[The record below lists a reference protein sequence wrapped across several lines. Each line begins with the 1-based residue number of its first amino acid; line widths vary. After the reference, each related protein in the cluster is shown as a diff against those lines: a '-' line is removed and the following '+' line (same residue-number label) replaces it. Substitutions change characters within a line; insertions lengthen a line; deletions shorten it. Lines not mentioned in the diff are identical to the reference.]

1 METTFRCGG
10 IDFTM
15 LGRVFVKE
23 YFSNFY
29 MTFNAGSLAG
39 VDTIEYNITP
49 YGSSDGAAFQEIK
62 LTEAYADMK
71 VEFGDYFNSL
81 YTATGRYNLYLRLS
95 KNNMVVDGYNHDF
108 YFCKYGWY
116 QMGITIPNQVRS
128 VFRPAVFGYS
138 QAGLHVDAE
147 TAVAKYVEFEIG
159 GYTERR
165 KVHNGTASAD
175 LSEYLRQ
182 IFKDINP
189 WNFESINSY
198 YNFISDNQLYK
209 YYSVIIKL
217 IDASGRLIGVDEW
230 NMDCFY
236 NVDNYFEKYNVFNAA
251 GKWRKR
257 MVYWNMPFTFDMFI
271 APTMIGDMADFDM
284 GLTFKKPYQ
293 TADGMA
299 YGGIFNGVN
308 YVNQRS
314 IAVDFK
320 KFIAFMSE
328 GAFTTFDLNFAI
340 NHGFYIC
347 SNNGIDFNLT
357 PSAQIGIDCE
367 FSTSTCGVY
376 LRWISRFGE
385 HCYWMFKEGAAT
397 QETKT
402 ASEFKRLNTAY
413 EETTVRNVET
423 SKTMKI
429 GDAVK
434 DDYLDFLASLAD
446 GWAVQMYNA
455 SDGTW
460 TDVEVQDSKI
470 TYGTAAA
477 GNTVELEI
485 AFPQTNIKL

>member
-1 METTFRCGG
+1 
-10 IDFTM
+10 
-15 LGRVFVKE
+15 
-23 YFSNFY
+23 
-29 MTFNAGSLAG
+29 
-39 VDTIEYNITP
+39 
-49 YGSSDGAAFQEIK
+49 
-62 LTEAYADMK
+62 
-71 VEFGDYFNSL
+71 
-81 YTATGRYNLYLRLS
+81 
-95 KNNMVVDGYNHDF
+95 
-108 YFCKYGWY
+108 
-116 QMGITIPNQVRS
+116 
-128 VFRPAVFGYS
+128 
-138 QAGLHVDAE
+138 
-147 TAVAKYVEFEIG
+147 
-159 GYTERR
+159 
-165 KVHNGTASAD
+165 
-175 LSEYLRQ
+175 
-182 IFKDINP
+182 
-189 WNFESINSY
+189 
-198 YNFISDNQLYK
+198 
-209 YYSVIIKL
+209 
-217 IDASGRLIGVDEW
+217 
-230 NMDCFY
+230 
-236 NVDNYFEKYNVFNAA
+236 
-251 GKWRKR
+251 